1 MRKSLL
7 SVSAL
12 AVAVGTILG
21 GCSDKATKVA
31 APEPVVVDT
40 LAGRPEKTVT
50 LTKDAAERISVS
62 TSAVSTGSGAET
74 IVPYGAVIYD
84 ADGLAWAYVST
95 TENVF
100 TREALSIIR
109 IEGDRAYLRSGPAV
123 GTKVAV
129 VGVAELYGAETG
141 IGK

>member
-1 MRKSLL
+1 MHKIRI
-7 SVSAL
+7 SAL
-12 AVAVGTILG
+12 AASVSVVTFLG
-21 GCSDKATKVA
+21 GCSDNPTKVA
-31 APEPVVVDT
+31 TPEPAAIDT
-40 LAGRPEKTVT
+40 LAGSAEKTVT

-62 TSAVSTGSGAET
+62 TGTIATGGGAET

-84 ADGLAWAYVST
+84 AEGLAWAYVSKA
-95 TENVF
+95 ENVF
-100 TREALSIIR
+100 IREALGIIR
-109 IEGDRAYLRSGPAV
+109 IEGDRAYLSSGPAV